1 LPVLQTVSL
10 AGELGS
16 GLFLELIALQSAWM
30 VGLAAPMAVL
40 IAVVMAFGALTTT
53 SEMTVFRASGVSL
66 YRLMIPILLAG
77 LVLSFFVERFNNVV
91 QPLANYHAR
100 SLMDD
105 IVKAKPNFGITEN
118 VFSPLVDGYSILV
131 RKSDERTG
139 GIGDII
145 IYDFTRPDFRSVI
158 TAEEGRIS
166 FSDDGGYLLLT
177 LQNGEIHEVQQPDFR
192 LYRKMIFQKHRYALS
207 LPGLAFREVMT
218 AGAVRGEGTVGN
230 RAVACCG

>member
-1 LPVLQTVSL
+1 LPVFADRFIGRGIGFGAL
-10 AGELGS
+10 
-16 GLFLELIALQSAWM
+16 LELIALQSAWM

-131 RKSDERTG
+131 RKSDERNG
-139 GIGDII
+139 RHRGILS
-145 IYDFTRPDFRSVI
+145 FT
-158 TAEEGRIS
+158 IS
-166 FSDDGGYLLLT
+166 HGPISGALL
-177 LQNGEIHEVQQPDFR
+177 R
-192 LYRKMIFQKHRYALS
+192 LKRVVS
-207 LPGLAFREVMT
+207 AFRMMV
-218 AGAVRGEGTVGN
+218 VIF
-230 RAVACCG
+230 C